1 MCGSDHPDETTPL
14 DAFEERIARRIFADA
29 PAGFEVRDHY
39 VMRILDFAELLRAA
53 WRAMD

>member
-14 DAFEERIARRIFADA
+14 DAFEKRIARRIFADA

-53 WRAMD
+53 WRAMG